1 MPVPSFQKKNR
12 FGLSRR
18 LRVDSDVGN
27 AQALGQIVARSH
39 PKLFQGHPST
49 KRGMT
54 SHRNIAESYIATE
67 TADHIM
73 TKCSTL
79 DASASLLHV
88 NVTQRIVIFQF
99 FLLLF

>member
-1 MPVPSFQKKNR
+1 MIQNMFSWKKGEIKETSAFSENDSAKFSKKKNR

-39 PKLFQGHPST
+39 PKLFEGHPST

-54 SHRNIAESYIATE
+54 SHRNIAES
-67 TADHIM
+67 
-73 TKCSTL
+73 
-79 DASASLLHV
+79 
-88 NVTQRIVIFQF
+88 
-99 FLLLF
+99 